1 VKISK
6 RTARDIEQTLRSIYI
21 KIKREGRKVLK
32 DFPITPAQFDVLQIL
47 YFGGKR
53 RMSDISRVLGITK
66 STTTGLVSRLIDAGF
81 VEKKRSDVDRRAYII
96 DISES
101 GRALI
106 EKVIERRIAYLQTV
120 LSKFDRD
127 RAKEL
132 KQILKELLN
141 KMDSSETL
149 RGNAR

>member
-1 VKISK
+1 ML
-6 RTARDIEQTLRSIYI
+6 T
-21 KIKREGRKVLK
+21 
-32 DFPITPAQFDVLQIL
+32 
-47 YFGGKR
+47 
-53 RMSDISRVLGITK
+53 
-66 STTTGLVSRLIDAGF
+66 
-81 VEKKRSDVDRRAYII
+81 RRAYII